1 MLVYRMEKRILQKVN
16 ENVTDFKTQILE
28 AIRKGHTMEETIE
41 FVQQCDPIHLERAD
55 FVKRRR
61 TKNSVP
67 AEERCNARSAKNDQ
81 CTRRRKNGHTC
92 CGTHSKGVPH
102 GLVSTDETK
111 SRQKE
116 VWAEDINGIIYYL
129 DEDHNVY
136 KTEDIMKNIVNPT
149 ILAKWSKQGELY
161 TIHWSC

>member
-1 MLVYRMEKRILQKVN
+1 MEKRILQKFNDHVS
-16 ENVTDFKTQILE
+16 EFKTRILE
-28 AIRKGHTMEETIE
+28 EMRKGSTIEETIDL
-41 FVQQCDPIHLERAD
+41 VQQCEPLPLDRAD

-67 AEERCNARSAKNDQ
+67 PEERCNAKSAKNDQ

-102 GLVSTDETK
+102 GLMSTDDTR

-116 VWAEDINGIIYYL
+116 VWAEDINGIIYYI
-129 DEDHNVY
+129 DVDHNVY
-136 KTEDIMKNIVNPT
+136 KTEDIMKNMTNPT
-149 ILAKWSKQGELY
+149 ILAKWSKEGDLY
-161 TIHWSC
+161 TIHWS

>member
-1 MLVYRMEKRILQKVN
+1 MEKRILQKFN
-16 ENVTDFKTQILE
+16 ENITEFKMRILE
-28 AIRKGHTMEETIE
+28 EIRKGRSIEETAE
-41 FVQQCDPIHLERAD
+41 WVQQCEPIPLERAD

-67 AEERCNARSAKNDQ
+67 PEERCNAKSAKNDQ

-102 GLVSTDETK
+102 RLISTDDSK
-111 SRQKE
+111 SHQKE

-129 DEDHNVY
+129 DADHNVY
-136 KTEDIMKNIVNPT
+136 KTEDIMKNMVNPT
-149 ILAKWSKQGELY
+149 ILAKWSKVGDLY
-161 TIHWSC
+161 TIHWTF